1 MNKNWKQENYE
12 KLINKVNKEKLDEVK
27 QKGFTNINNSVITMD
42 IPSTYKVVYMAI
54 SSLCYDDK
62 DECFPSNSTIAYLV
76 NKSIRTVQRAV
87 KFLKENNLLKVT
99 SRIGTTNVFTILKKV
114 ILSKKDKKRFYKS
127 EKDNTTL
134 KFNDYEQ
141 RSNIQDEKYLNKL
154 ESKLLGWE

>member
-1 MNKNWKQENYE
+1 MNKNWKQKNYE
-12 KLINKVNKEKLDEVK
+12 KLISKVNKEKLDEVK
-27 QKGFTNINNSVITMD
+27 QKGFTNIDNSVITMY

-76 NKSIRTVQRAV
+76 NKSVRTVQRAV

-114 ILSKKDKKRFYKS
+114 ILSKKDKKKFYKS
-127 EKDNTTL
+127 EKTNTTL

-141 RSNIQDEKYLNKL
+141 RSNIQDKNYLNKL